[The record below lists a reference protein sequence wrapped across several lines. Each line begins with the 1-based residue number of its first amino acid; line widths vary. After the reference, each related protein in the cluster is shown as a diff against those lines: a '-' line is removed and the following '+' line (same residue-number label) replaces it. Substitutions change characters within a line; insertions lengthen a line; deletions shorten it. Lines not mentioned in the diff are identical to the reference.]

1 MFPQASGVEAGRGD
15 KMQHKTHH
23 GGQLAGDDLLLH
35 LLGQRVLQCQ
45 VVSPVDEELVLQV
58 LRRVEILAGRLLSVT
73 PTLLQ
78 HSTDKVAVTL

>member
-1 MFPQASGVEAGRGD
+1 MFVFIPLPPGWAGRHAAQD
-15 KMQHKTHH
+15 KTHH

-78 HSTDKVAVTL
+78 HSTVQTR